1 MFGNFTA
8 TLNRQH
14 PNTDLAQLGLMSVK
28 SYSAKLCT
36 IFIGKNAFKAI
47 LYEQRKMF

>member
-1 MFGNFTA
+1 MFGNFAA
-8 TLNRQH
+8 TLNWQH
-14 PNTDLAQLGLMSVK
+14 PHTDLAQLAQMSAK

-36 IFIGKNAFKAI
+36 IFIGKNAIKAI